1 MTHWVPT
8 VLLKA
13 FQQCTTEAGSDHVAT
28 ASMAMARIPNQKLED
43 QERLLKEESSV
54 CHSLK

>member
-8 VLLKA
+8 GFLKA
-13 FQQCTTEAGSDHVAT
+13 FQQCTTEAGSNH
-28 ASMAMARIPNQKLED
+28 MAMARITVQNHED

-54 CHSLK
+54 CHSL